1 MKMDL
6 LVDGKFNRKM
16 DQNRQ
21 NQRKD
26 QKIEPRGSDKGEVP
40 AIAIDMDRTRKMN
53 CDDGI
58 QKKTVEAKLSSLPRT
73 KIGVKFSYV
82 TNR

>member
-1 MKMDL
+1 M
-6 LVDGKFNRKM
+6 LVDGKFNKKM

-26 QKIEPRGSDKGEVP
+26 QKIEPRGSDKSKVP

-53 CDDGI
+53 CDYGI
-58 QKKTVEAKLSSLPRT
+58 QKKTVEAKLSPLLPRT
-73 KIGVKFSYV
+73 KIEVKFSYV

>member
-1 MKMDL
+1 MDL

-26 QKIEPRGSDKGEVP
+26 QKIEPRGSDKSKVP

-53 CDDGI
+53 CDYGI
-58 QKKTVEAKLSSLPRT
+58 QKKLSKPNCLLHCQEQKS
-73 KIGVKFSYV
+73 KVKFSYV